1 MLGDFNC
8 CKWPHIEQKNVAIV
22 SHWALNYA
30 AKRLVTL
37 ALNYAAKRL
46 VVVEVVAAVNSLYLK
61 D

>member
-1 MLGDFNC
+1 MLR
-8 CKWPHIEQKNVAIV
+8 NVW